1 MKVKVI
7 REFRDRTK
15 GLEPQKVGT
24 VLEATKERAAI
35 LIARGL
41 VEACEEPAK
50 EKK

>member
-15 GLEPQKVGT
+15 GLELQKVGT
-24 VLEATKERAAI
+24 VLEVTKERAAI

-41 VEACEEPAK
+41 AEACVEPPK